1 LNAKLRTSL
10 ALIAGCGM
18 MGCATLATLAFPGRI
33 EEEMYNKPNQL
44 QSLPRVYS
52 GTIADAYCVSQF
64 AEPILLCLID
74 LPLSI
79 AADTLVLPYTMV
91 RQVQSGNL
99 RPRCG
104 ERIRHA
110 VASRRQR
117 EYTEARESC
126 VRLLSD
132 STTRVAEQTACP
144 RLLAGPDSV
153 PPPRSEQEACGDA
166 PFDPFAAP

>member
-1 LNAKLRTSL
+1 
-10 ALIAGCGM
+10 M

-79 AADTLVLPYTMV
+79 AADTLTRAIGRALWMAETA
-91 RQVQSGNL
+91 G
-99 RPRCG
+99 G
-104 ERIRHA
+104 HA
-110 VASRRQR
+110 SYR
-117 EYTEARESC
+117 ETF
-126 VRLLSD
+126 RL
-132 STTRVAEQTACP
+132 
-144 RLLAGPDSV
+144 
-153 PPPRSEQEACGDA
+153 
-166 PFDPFAAP
+166 